1 MLRNLLLVTYRN
13 LVKNKSYTL
22 LNVIGLSLG
31 IAAFIVISAYV
42 HFEKSYDSMYPD
54 GNRIYRVES
63 RFYRSGELTD
73 SWASASNGY
82 GKAMYDNLPGIASYA
97 RISWADNERD
107 VRYGDIKYREQRVCF
122 ADSNFLSFFALPLL
136 KGNAATALRD
146 INSVIISAAS
156 AKKYF
161 GSSAAAIGKTMQIA
175 TQFNTN
181 SCMVTGVFKDLPVNS
196 TLQFNMLVSFA
207 TAPAWVKEFWYQH
220 NNYTF
225 LKLKPKASPG
235 AIEQQFPAMAERFK
249 TEKPLKELKWAVQL
263 TPLPSIHLN
272 PIKPYE
278 MEVKGNRSA
287 VNFLQIMAY
296 VILLIACINYINLA
310 TTKSVDRAREVGI
323 RKVSGAHTSQLVLQF
338 FIESFIINLLSL
350 GFATLLVILMKQLL
364 QQISGDGKSY
374 QLLIDSGLLI
384 KIGLVFICSVLLSGI
399 YPATVLSGLK
409 PIKVLKGRFAFSKSG
424 VWLRKGMVSFQF
436 AASFLLLAGTLAVY
450 RQLNFMNSQ
459 QTGVNLKQTI
469 VLKAPSVTGNYL
481 EKVNGFKSSAASLA
495 GVQEVSIS
503 GAVPGKQVAMA
514 AACRRYGTSKADER
528 TYDMLRVDFDFI
540 KMYQLQLVAGRN
552 YNPTNPG
559 DTTKLILNETAVKQF
574 GFASAQ
580 DAVGK
585 KIWVE
590 SLDQEPNEIIGVIK
604 DYHQQSL
611 KDAYFATV
619 LFMDP
624 KLTWVPLKYI
634 SVKADQAQLT
644 QINQKLKQTWEDFFP
659 GSSFDYFFLDD
670 FYARQYEQDIHFGQ
684 VFMLFSSMAIVIAC
698 LGLFGL
704 TSYSTARR
712 RKEIGVRKVLG
723 ASAQSIVQMLAGD
736 MFKLIV
742 TSSVIAIPLAV
753 ILIYQWLQGYAFKVQ
768 ITWWQFVVPVIVLML
783 ISFSATIVLTY
794 RAAQTNPVKTLRDE

>member
-22 LNVIGLSLG
+22 INVIGLSLG

-42 HFEKSYDSMYPD
+42 HFEKSFDTMYPD
-54 GNRIYRVES
+54 GNSIYRVES
-63 RFYRSGELTD
+63 KFYRSGEVTD
-73 SWASASNGY
+73 SWATASNGY
-82 GKAMYDNLPGIASYA
+82 AKAMYDNLPGIASYA
-97 RISWADNERD
+97 RISWEANERD
-107 VRYGDIKYREQRVCF
+107 VRYLDIKHREQRVCF
-122 ADSNFLSFFALPLL
+122 ADSNFVSFFGLPLL
-136 KGNAATALRD
+136 KGDAATALKN
-146 INSVIISAAS
+146 INSIVISEAS

-161 GSSAAAIGKTMQIA
+161 GSADAAMGKTMQLS
-175 TQFNTN
+175 TRFNNN

-207 TAPAWVKEFWYQH
+207 TAPDWIKQFWYQH

-225 LKLKPKASPG
+225 LKLKPNASPK
-235 AIEQQFPAMAERFK
+235 AIENLFPAMAERFK
-249 TEKPLKELKWAVQL
+249 TEQPLKELTWAVQL
-263 TPLPSIHLN
+263 VPMANIHLN
-272 PIKPYE
+272 TIKPYE

-338 FIESFIINLLSL
+338 FIESFIINIISL
-350 GFATLLVILMKQLL
+350 GFAALLVILIKYLL
-364 QQISGDGKSY
+364 QKISGDSKTY
-374 QLLIDSGLLI
+374 ELLIDGSLI
-384 KIGLVFICSVLLSGI
+384 FKVTLVFIGSVLLSGV
-399 YPATVLSGLK
+399 YPATVLSRLK
-409 PIKVLKGRFAFSKSG
+409 PVKVLKGRFAFSKSG

-436 AASFLLLAGTLAVY
+436 AASLLLLAGTLAVY
-450 RQLNFMNSQ
+450 RQLNYMNSE
-459 QTGVNLKQTI
+459 QTGINLKQTI
-469 VLKAPSVTGNYL
+469 VLKAPSITDNYL
-481 EKVNGFKSSAASLA
+481 QKVNSFKSSAANLG
-495 GVQEVSIS
+495 GVQEVSVS

-514 AACRRYGTSKADER
+514 AACRRYGTSKAEER
-528 TYDMLRVDFDFI
+528 TYDMLRVDFDFM
-540 KMYQLQLVAGRN
+540 KMYQLQLIAGRG
-552 YNPTNPG
+552 YDRTNTG
-559 DTTKLILNETAVKQF
+559 DSTKVILNEAAVKQF

-590 SLDQEPNEIIGVIK
+590 SLDKEPNEIIGVIK

-624 KLTWVPLKYI
+624 KLTWVPLKFI
-634 SVKADQAQLT
+634 SLKVDQAQLT
-644 QINQKLKQTWEDFFP
+644 SINQNLKQTWEEFFP
-659 GSSFDYFFLDD
+659 ESSFDYFFLDD
-670 FYARQYEQDIHFGQ
+670 FYARQYEQDVHFGQ

-712 RKEIGVRKVLG
+712 RREIGIRKVLG
-723 ASAQSIVQMLAGD
+723 ASAQSIVQLLTND
-736 MFKLIV
+736 TLKLIM
-742 TSSVIAIPLAV
+742 TASVVAIPLA
-753 ILIYQWLQGYAFKVQ
+753 ILLIYQWLQGYAFKVQ
-768 ITWWQFVVPVIVLML
+768 ITWWQFVLPVVILML
-783 ISFSATIVLTY
+783 ISFSATIYLTY
-794 RAAQTNPVKTLRDE
+794 KAAQTNPVKTLKDE